1 MIPDLLD
8 KPIGLLL
15 TPDLVNDSLRS
26 IGHSAVFIA
35 VLLAI
40 FAIAPG
46 FRATHRMV
54 AIGLGGFGHLVLDQM
69 WRQPVTVMWPLLG
82 ASFPSGTSGFADWSA
97 SHVRGLQTFYNEPPE
112 LLGAVAI
119 LLFAAMLMRPHALGR
134 FLRSGAVA

>member
-119 LLFAAMLMRPHALGR
+119 LLLSLPC
-134 FLRSGAVA
+134 